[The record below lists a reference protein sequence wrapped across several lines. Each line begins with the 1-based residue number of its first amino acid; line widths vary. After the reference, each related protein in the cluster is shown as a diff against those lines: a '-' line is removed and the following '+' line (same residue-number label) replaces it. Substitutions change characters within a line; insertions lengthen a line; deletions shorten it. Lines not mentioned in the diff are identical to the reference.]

1 MITEKDMQY
10 VLTIA
15 NYGNLT
21 KAANAL
27 FLSQPALSIHLKQL
41 ETSIGTPLF
50 ERRGRRMILT
60 YAGEEFVKS
69 AREITMKCFELED
82 RMQDIGKS
90 CQELSLGQL
99 CFLCS
104 IPNNPTLY
112 NPLKNFDN
120 TVKRKNRILDQMLD
134 DGVITKV
141 DYDEAYQEEI
151 KLNIQEVQ
159 KRDYIQT
166 FVSYCAIRELM
177 KKNGFEFKNS
187 FADKEERETYETEY
201 DDAYSTAQQMLLNK
215 GYKIYTSFDLKK
227 QKKLQKAVNHN
238 LSGFPYASGGRT
250 CY

>member
-1 MITEKDMQY
+1 MRAVLALIKNNGEKTQGASTITQQLARGVFLSTEKTY
-10 VLTIA
+10 ERKIKEIFIA
-15 NYGNLT
+15 L
-21 KAANAL
+21 
-27 FLSQPALSIHLKQL
+27 
-41 ETSIGTPLF
+41 
-50 ERRGRRMILT
+50 
-60 YAGEEFVKS
+60 
-69 AREITMKCFELED
+69 ELEKKYTKSQILEFYLNTIYYANGYYGIEAAA
-82 RMQDIGKS
+82 RGYFGKS

-99 CFLCS
+99 CVLCS

-177 KKNGFEFKNS
+177 K
-187 FADKEERETYETEY
+187 
-201 DDAYSTAQQMLLNK
+201 
-215 GYKIYTSFDLKK
+215 
-227 QKKLQKAVNHN
+227 
-238 LSGFPYASGGRT
+238 
-250 CY
+250 